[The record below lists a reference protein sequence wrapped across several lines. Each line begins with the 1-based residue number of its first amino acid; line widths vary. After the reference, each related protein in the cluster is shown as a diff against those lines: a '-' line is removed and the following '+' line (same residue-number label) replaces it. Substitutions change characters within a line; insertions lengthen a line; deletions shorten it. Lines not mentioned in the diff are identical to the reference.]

1 MKNYFKI
8 KIIGESPS
16 NLFLALILLKKGFK
30 VEIYKNHD
38 STKRIREKNLF
49 LISNTTKSIL
59 DDFNLWPFLKDNS
72 YPIESI
78 LIKDISIF
86 KKVNFSFLDINLITK
101 NTNNIAWILNY
112 SDISECLLSE
122 LAKFNNVFCETYAE
136 KNVSFIR
143 SDNSLNLSNILNV
156 FCKKTLVSFFNN
168 DFNSSLEFNVSL
180 RGYVENRVYTI
191 SIYNGLI
198 YLFPIKSNLF
208 RAKWI
213 MKNSNVQNRLSGG
226 NSLLL
231 DNLSSVLP
239 AELEVDQIFDD
250 INVISNQPFIFK
262 RIYKTHELFIIKDE
276 FFKKFTLGI
285 DSLNSSFSEAISIY
299 NQINNNQVKKSL
311 SFKYFS
317 YGLFIIKVI
326 KFILFS
332 FLKNLLIKNNS
343 FYNFLKRLIFYL
355 LNKNNSFKRF
365 AFKNIIYK
373 FIIN

>member
-1 MKNYFKI
+1 MKSYFKI

-86 KKVNFSFLDINLITK
+86 KKVNFSFLDINLIKK

-191 SIYNGLI
+191 SINNGLI

-231 DNLSSVLP
+231 DNLSSALP

-355 LNKNNSFKRF
+355 LNKNTSFKRF

>member
-59 DDFNLWPFLKDNS
+59 DDFNLWPLLKDNS

-191 SIYNGLI
+191 SINNGLI

>member
-1 MKNYFKI
+1 MKNNFKI
-8 KIIGESPS
+8 KIIGDNPS
-16 NLFLALILLKKGFK
+16 NLFLALMLLKKGFK

-38 STKRIREKNLF
+38 SKKRIRKKNLF

-72 YPIESI
+72 YSIESI

-86 KKVNFSFLDINLITK
+86 KKVNFSFLDMNSITK

-122 LAKFNNVFCETYAE
+122 LAKFNNVFCETYPE

-143 SDNSLNLSNILNV
+143 SDNSSNLSNILNV
-156 FCKKTLVSFFNN
+156 FCNKIQEIFFDN

-180 RGYVENRVYTI
+180 RGNVKNRVYTI
-191 SIYNGLI
+191 SINNGLI

-208 RAKWI
+208 RVKWI
-213 MKNSNVQNRLSGG
+213 MKNSNLQNRLSGG

-231 DNLSSVLP
+231 DNLSSSLP
-239 AELEVDQIFDD
+239 GELEVDQIYDD

-262 RIYKTHELFIIKDE
+262 RIFKTHELLIIQDE
-276 FFKKFTLGI
+276 TFKKFTLGI
-285 DSLNSSFSEAISIY
+285 DSLNLSFSEAISIY

-311 SFKYFS
+311 SFKYYS
-317 YGLFIIKVI
+317 YGLFIIKI
-326 KFILFS
+326 FKFILFYS
-332 FLKNLLIKNNS
+332 LKNLLIKNNY
-343 FYNFLKRLIFYL
+343 FYNFLKSLIFYL
-355 LNKNNSFKRF
+355 LNKNTSFKRF
-365 AFKNIIYK
+365 AFKNIISK

>member
-156 FCKKTLVSFFNN
+156 FCKKNLVSFFNN

-191 SIYNGLI
+191 SINNGLI

>member
-1 MKNYFKI
+1 MKSYFKI

-86 KKVNFSFLDINLITK
+86 KKVNFSFLDINLIKK

-191 SIYNGLI
+191 SINNGLI

-231 DNLSSVLP
+231 DNLSSALP

>member
-191 SIYNGLI
+191 SINNGLI